1 MAQLPQG
8 LLHVLRVVNGQVNT
22 ARTVVPVVVFLNRLA
37 DRRGVDDG
45 QHLLDVLGDEAEVQH
60 LITVVH
66 VVEVQV
72 LRQVVR
78 LRRVLGVNPLELVG
92 DRHDSRR
99 QQARETKG
107 LALLEGE
114 SRASVGQGVRQH
126 LLAASRNL
134 EKFSVTVLCILK
146 RN

>member
-99 QQARETKG
+99 QQALPR
-107 LALLEGE
+107 LARGFVNT
-114 SRASVGQGVRQH
+114 SWPRA
-126 LLAASRNL
+126 A
-134 EKFSVTVLCILK
+134 IL
-146 RN
+146 RSSPSLSCAY